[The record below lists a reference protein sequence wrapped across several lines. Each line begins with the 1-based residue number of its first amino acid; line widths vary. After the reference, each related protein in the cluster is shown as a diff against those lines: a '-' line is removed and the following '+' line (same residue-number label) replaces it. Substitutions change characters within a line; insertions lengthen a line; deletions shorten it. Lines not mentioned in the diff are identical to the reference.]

1 MVKNYKVEYPLK
13 VLDSKFDNNKVFY
26 LVKWRNFR
34 LPTWEPKNNIAN
46 RQDLIDEYRD
56 LSILEN
62 LELDDCAYIYC
73 RVSSKNQCNI
83 INGHTSLEVQEEL
96 CRKYC
101 LDNDIKVIKVVK
113 ETYSARNMD
122 RLEGLK
128 YLCDITSSGQK
139 IVVYDVSRFSRNT
152 KQALNIIENLKK
164 NKASVYAVVE
174 KLSYDTPT
182 EQHQFRIQLSCA
194 QQYSD
199 MLSLKVSNSVS
210 YRKCNGHSLGT
221 AAFGFKHIRDDN
233 NIRKKVVNV
242 EEMKIVERIR
252 QFTTEKKRT
261 IVNILIEEKI
271 KFRGR
276 NPTLINVR
284 NIFKRFDGD
293 LEKVCS
299 HNVES
304 GKVRKL
310 RTRKNKTR
318 PY

>member
-1 MVKNYKVEYPLK
+1 MVKNYKVAYPLRI
-13 VLDSKFDNNKVFY
+13 LDSKFENNKVFY
-26 LVKWRNFR
+26 LVQWRNFR
-34 LPTWEPKNNIAN
+34 LPTWEPKNNIVN

-73 RVSSKNQCNI
+73 RVSSKRQSDV
-83 INGHTSLEVQEEL
+83 GHTSLEVQENL
-96 CRKYC
+96 CKQYC

-113 ETYSARNMD
+113 EAYSARNMD
-122 RLEGLK
+122 RLDGLK
-128 YLCDITSSGQK
+128 YLCDIVTSGQK

-152 KQALNIIENLKK
+152 RQALNIIENLKQ
-164 NKASVYAVVE
+164 NKVSVYAVVE
-174 KLSYDTPT
+174 KLSYDTPA
-182 EQHQFRIQLSCA
+182 EQHQFRMQLSCA

-242 EEMKIVERIR
+242 DEMKIVERIR
-252 QFTTEKKRT
+252 QLKTETPRT
-261 IVNILIEEKI
+261 IVNILIEENI

-276 NPTLINVR
+276 NPTLLNVR
-284 NIFKRFDGD
+284 KITKRFNDD
-293 LEKVCS
+293 LSEV
-299 HNVES
+299 NRNS

-310 RTRKNKTR
+310 RTRRNTS